1 MKKTILILL
10 CAFSF
15 IQLSAQQEAIFSQ
28 YHLNRFL
35 INPAVA
41 GTNYFNS
48 IYTNMRFQWTGLP
61 NAPKTGLVSF
71 HTKFSNIGIGGMLF
85 SDRVASLNRF
95 GFNFAYAYHTKMDKY
110 NLSIGLSGQYQ
121 RFSLD
126 RSAMHGVENSDD
138 PVVYEAMD
146 GLNVYDANLGV
157 YFSDEKMY
165 AGLSIPNIIQARL
178 ATLGTETNTLAQ
190 LSRQYLFMAGY
201 RYHQKKAPFSV
212 TPSVLLR
219 KTAGAAFQADLTL
232 KIGMLNEKFFTA
244 FTYGTSEVITMHL
257 GYQIKDECMVAY
269 SYDYSIGELYQ
280 FTRGSHEISF
290 LWELGRKDFIKK
302 QGKKRFKG

>member
-1 MKKTILILL
+1 MKKIIFVLFCVIG
-10 CAFSF
+10 SF
-15 IQLSAQQEAIFSQ
+15 QLSAQQEAIFSQ

-41 GTNYFNS
+41 GTNHFHSVYA
-48 IYTNMRFQWTGLP
+48 NMRFQWTGLP
-61 NAPKTGLVSF
+61 NSPKTGLVSF
-71 HTKFSNIGIGGMLF
+71 HTKIHNIGLGGMLF

-110 NLSIGLSGQYQ
+110 NLAIGLSGQYQ

-126 RSAMHGVENSDD
+126 RNAMFGVEHNDD

-146 GLNVYDANLGV
+146 GLNVYDANLGI
-157 YFSDEKMY
+157 YFSDDKMY
-165 AGLSIPNIIQARL
+165 VGFSIPNIIQARL

-190 LSRQYLFMAGY
+190 LSRQYLFTAGY
-201 RYHQKKAPFSV
+201 RYYPKKSAFSV

-219 KTAGAAFQADLTL
+219 KTTGASFQADLTL

-244 FTYGTSEVITMHL
+244 FTYGTSEVITLHL
-257 GYQIKDECMVAY
+257 GYQLMDEGMVAY

-290 LWELGRKDFIKK
+290 LWELGRNKFIKT
-302 QGKKRFKG
+302 QGKNRFKG

>member
-10 CAFSF
+10 CALGS

-61 NAPKTGLVSF
+61 NSPKTGLVSF
-71 HTKFSNIGIGGMLF
+71 HTKFSNIGLGGMLF

-95 GFNFAYAYHTKMDKY
+95 GFNFAYAYHTKMEKY
-110 NLSIGLSGQYQ
+110 NFSIGLSGQYQ

-126 RSAMHGVENSDD
+126 RSAMHGLENSDD

-146 GLNVYDANLGV
+146 GLNVYDANLGL

-165 AGLSIPNIIQARL
+165 IGFSIPNIIQARL

-201 RYHQKKAPFSV
+201 RYHQKKSPFSIA
-212 TPSVLLR
+212 PSVLLR

-244 FTYGTSEVITMHL
+244 FTYGTSEVITLHL
-257 GYQIKDECMVAY
+257 GYQLKEECMVAY
-269 SYDYSIGELYQ
+269 SYDYSIGDLYQ

-290 LWELGRKDFIKK
+290 LWELGRKNFIKK
-302 QGKKRFKG
+302 QGRNRFKG

>member
-1 MKKTILILL
+1 MKKIIFIFL
-10 CAFSF
+10 CVLGSV
-15 IQLSAQQEAIFSQ
+15 QLSAQQEAIFSQ

-41 GTNYFNS
+41 GTNYFKS

-95 GFNFAYAYHTKMDKY
+95 GFNFAYAYHTRMNK
-110 NLSIGLSGQYQ
+110 NTLSIGLSGQYQ

-146 GLNVYDANLGV
+146 GLNVYDANLGL
-157 YFSDEKMY
+157 YLSNEKMY
-165 AGLSIPNIIQARL
+165 VGFSIPNIIQARL

-201 RYHQKKAPFSV
+201 RYHQKKAPFSIA
-212 TPSVLLR
+212 PSVLLR
-219 KTAGAAFQADLTL
+219 KIAGASFQADLTL

-244 FTYGTSEVITMHL
+244 FTYGTSEVITIHL
-257 GYQIKDECMVAY
+257 GYQLKEECMVAY
-269 SYDYSIGELYQ
+269 SYDYSIGDLYQ

-302 QGKKRFKG
+302 QGRNRFKG

>member
-1 MKKTILILL
+1 MKKTILIFL
-10 CAFSF
+10 CALFTF
-15 IQLSAQQEAIFSQ
+15 QLSAQQEAIFSQ

-41 GTNYFNS
+41 GTNYFHS

-71 HTKFSNIGIGGMLF
+71 HTKFNNIGIGGMIF
-85 SDRVASLNRF
+85 SDQVASLNRV

-110 NLSIGLSGQYQ
+110 DLSIGLSGQYQ

-126 RSAMHGVENSDD
+126 KSAMLGVEHADD

-146 GLNVYDANLGV
+146 GLNVYDANLGL
-157 YFSDEKMY
+157 YFSDDKMY
-165 AGLSIPNIIQARL
+165 IGVSIPNIIQARL
-178 ATLGTETNTLAQ
+178 ATLGTETNALAQ

-201 RYHQKKAPFSV
+201 KYHQKKSPFSIA
-212 TPSVLLR
+212 PSLLLR

-244 FTYGTSEVITMHL
+244 FTYGTSEVITLHL
-257 GYQIKDECMVAY
+257 GYQIKDECIVAY

-290 LWELGRKDFIKK
+290 MWELGRKNFIKK

>member
-1 MKKTILILL
+1 MKKITLILFCAL
-10 CAFSF
+10 CSF
-15 IQLSAQQEAIFSQ
+15 QISAQQEAIFAQ

-48 IYTNMRFQWTGLP
+48 LYTNMRFQWTGLP
-61 NAPKTGLVSF
+61 NSPKTGLVSF
-71 HTKFSNIGIGGMLF
+71 HTKFNNIGLGGMLF

-95 GFNFAYAYHTKMDKY
+95 GFNFAYAYHTKIDKY

-126 RSAMHGVENSDD
+126 RSAMFGIENADD

-146 GLNVYDANLGV
+146 GLNVYDANLGL

-165 AGLSIPNIIQARL
+165 VGFSIPNIIQARL

-190 LSRQYLFMAGY
+190 LSRQFLFMAGY

-212 TPSVLLR
+212 TPSFLLR

-257 GYQIKDECMVAY
+257 GYQIKEEFMIAY

-302 QGKKRFKG
+302 QGRNRFKG